1 MDTLIAFIKKCAA
14 VLAVA
19 AAAVFLGIPL
29 WVDFLD
35 NPLNSVVTLL
45 EVLTTPAIVIGGV
58 VVWVVRK
65 FEKEIRSVLR
75 RIRKGPFGIEL
86 DSAETEKAGLTGSI
100 PAGIS
105 LGEIWEKIQAG
116 NLEAQFQLG
125 LAYYFG
131 KGMKEDKEAATRW
144 WRLAAEQ
151 GLAKAQ
157 YNLGVAYHKGEG
169 VAQNYAEAVKW
180 FQNAAEQK
188 YPEAQCSL
196 GLAYHEG
203 KGVAQNYAE
212 AVKWLC
218 RAAEQGLAE
227 AQYNLGVVYHKGEG
241 VVQNDAESA
250 KWFRRA
256 AEQGLAEAEEALENL
271 QESPTTPLPTTM
283 P

>member
-14 VLAVA
+14 VFAVA

-29 WVDFLD
+29 WIDFSD

-58 VVWVVRK
+58 VVWVVWK
-65 FEKEIRSVLR
+65 FEAEIRSVLR

-131 KGMKEDKEAATRW
+131 KGMKEDKEAAVRW
-144 WRLAAEQ
+144 WRLSAEQ

-157 YNLGVAYHKGEG
+157 YNLGVVYHKGEG

-180 FQNAAEQK
+180 FQNAAEQGHA
-188 YPEAQCSL
+188 EAQFSL
-196 GLAYHEG
+196 GVVYHKG

-212 AVKWLC
+212 AVKWYQS
-218 RAAEQGLAE
+218 AAQQGLAK
-227 AQYNLGVVYHKGEG
+227 AQYNLGVAYHKGEG
-241 VVQNDAESA
+241 VAQDDAEA
-250 KWFRRA
+250 VKWYRRA
-256 AEQGLAEAEEALENL
+256 AEQGLAEAKTALESL
-271 QESPTTPLPTTM
+271 QESPTTM
-283 P
+283 S